1 MELTADITRL
11 LQDAADKL
19 KGTDRRTFMAK
30 TVQELGR
37 GGQRR
42 AERELGWDRTT
53 IRKGMHELKSGLA
66 CLDAFCLRG
75 RKKAEDHLPNLLNDI
90 RAIVDSQSQIDPTLQ
105 TERLYTRLSAAEVR
119 RQLIAQKGYTD
130 AELPVV
136 QTINT
141 KLNDL
146 GYRLKT
152 VAKTRPLKKLPETD
166 AIFAQLAVV
175 HEASRHDPTVLRIS
189 FDAKATVKVGLFSR
203 DGRSRLPIAGWDH
216 DFSPMALVTPFGF
229 LLPELDELFLYLT
242 TSKVTSDFILDAL
255 TDCWTRLQPRFPQV
269 KTLQCDCDNGPE
281 NHSHRTQF
289 IARLIAFANATG
301 LTIELAYYPPYHSKY
316 NPIERCWAVL
326 EQHWNGSLLDTV
338 QSVVEL
344 AKTMTWHGH
353 HPTVSLV
360 TRPYATGVKLTKQA
374 MQACEALIERLPRLE
389 KWFVTIRPSPA

>member
-1 MELTADITRL
+1 MELTADIKRL
-11 LQDAADKL
+11 LQDAVAKL
-19 KGTDRRTFMAK
+19 KGTERRTFMAK

-42 AERELGWDRTT
+42 AERELDWDRTT
-53 IRKGMHELKSGLA
+53 IRKGRHELQSGLA
-66 CLDAFCLRG
+66 CLEAFCLRG
-75 RKKAEDHLPNLLNDI
+75 RKKAEERLPNLLADI
-90 RAIVDSQSQIDPTLQ
+90 RSIVDSQSQIDPTFQ

-119 RQLIAQKGYTD
+119 NQLIAQKGYLD

-152 VAKTRPLKKLPETD
+152 VTKTRPLKKVPATD

-175 HEASRHDPTVLRIS
+175 HAANAHDPTVLRVS

-203 DGRSRLPIAGWDH
+203 EGLSRLPVAGWDH
-216 DFSPMALVTPFGF
+216 DFAPTALVTPFGF
-229 LLPELDELFLYLT
+229 LLPELDELFLYLA
-242 TSKVTSDFILDAL
+242 TSKVTSDFIVDAL
-255 TDCWTRLQPRFPQV
+255 TDCWSRLQSRFPQV
-269 KTLQCDCDNGPE
+269 KTLQFDCDNGPE

-301 LTIELAYYPPYHSKY
+301 LTVALAYYPPYHSKY

-326 EQHWNGSLLDTV
+326 EKHWDGSLLDTV
-338 QSVVEL
+338 QTVVEF
-344 AKTMTWHGH
+344 AKTMTWRGQQ
-353 HPTVSLV
+353 PTVSLV
-360 TRPYATGVKLTKQA
+360 TRTYATGVKLTKQA
-374 MQACEALIERLPRLE
+374 MQACEALLERLPTLE